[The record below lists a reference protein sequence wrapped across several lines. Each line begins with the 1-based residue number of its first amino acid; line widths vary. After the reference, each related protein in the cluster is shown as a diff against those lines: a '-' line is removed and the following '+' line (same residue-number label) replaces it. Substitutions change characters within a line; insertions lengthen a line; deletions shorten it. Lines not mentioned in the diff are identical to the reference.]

1 MSADKWLNCR
11 LRDLQAC
18 LQQKAHVVSLPV
30 VSRLLRQ
37 HDYRLRANEKSDEGK
52 SPEQRD
58 AQFRYLQEQRQEFLD
73 AGEPVLSID
82 TKKKELVG
90 NFKNAGQ
97 VWCQEAEVVNVHD
110 FASQS
115 VGKAVPYGV
124 YDLIHNLGTVY
135 VGQSADTA
143 EFAVDNLAH
152 WWEYE
157 RPERFP
163 DATQLLVHADCGGSN
178 GARCKLFKQQL
189 QDKLAD
195 RFGID
200 VTVCHLPTGCSKWNP
215 VEHRLF
221 SEISKTWAGCPLRSF
236 ETILEYLRDTT
247 TQTGLRVAAHLV
259 TKVYQK
265 GLDVTKEV
273 MATLN
278 ITYHTVC
285 PQWNYTIRPRV
296 ERASA

>member
-1 MSADKWLNCR
+1 MSTDKWLNCR

-18 LQQKAHVVSLPV
+18 LQEKAHAVSLPV

-37 HDYRLRANEKSDEGK
+37 QDYRLRTNLKSDEGK

-58 AQFRYLQEQRQEFLD
+58 QQFRYLQEQRQEFMD
-73 AGEPVLSID
+73 AGDPVLSVD

-110 FASQS
+110 FASQG
-115 VGKAVPYGV
+115 VGKAVPYGL

-157 RPERFP
+157 RPKRFP
-163 DATQLLVHADCGGSN
+163 TATRLLVHADCGGSN

-195 RFGID
+195 RFGIE

-215 VEHRLF
+215 IEHRLF

-247 TQTGLRVAAHLV
+247 TQTGLQVVAHLV

-265 GLDVTKEV
+265 GLEVTKEV

-278 ITYHTVC
+278 ITYHKVC
-285 PQWNYTIRPRV
+285 PQWNYTIRPRT
-296 ERASA
+296 ERASV

>member
-18 LQQKAHVVSLPV
+18 LQQKAHTASLPV